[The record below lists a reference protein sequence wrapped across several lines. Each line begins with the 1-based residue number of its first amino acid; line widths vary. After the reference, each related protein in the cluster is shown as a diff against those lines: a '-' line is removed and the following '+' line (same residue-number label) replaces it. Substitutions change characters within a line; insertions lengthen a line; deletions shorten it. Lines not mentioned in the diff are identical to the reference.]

1 MIILIRTKKTI
12 KVLGDGF
19 MSKNDLVMELIE
31 KNNGVITSFEAKAK
45 GINNKT
51 LQRME
56 KLGQIERVEH
66 GLYMDP
72 NQMEDE
78 YFLTLYRCKKGIF
91 SHETALYFHE
101 LTDRTPFQI
110 MMTIP
115 SGYNTRLLKDK
126 EKYKFFYVVEELHSI
141 GKIIM
146 ETPYGHQVY
155 VYDKERTI
163 CDCLK
168 KKEQLDGDL
177 VTEAV
182 KRYLKTPG
190 TDYAKLIKYAEVF
203 NIKDLVRKYLEVLT

>member
-1 MIILIRTKKTI
+1 
-12 KVLGDGF
+12 

-101 LTDRTPFQI
+101 LADRTPFQI
-110 MMTIP
+110 MITIP
-115 SGYNTRLLKDK
+115 SGYNTRLLKEK
-126 EKYKFFYVVEELHSI
+126 NKYKFFYVAKNLHTI
-141 GKIIM
+141 GKITM
-146 ETPYGHQVY
+146 KTPYGNEVY

-168 KKEQLDGDL
+168 KKEQLDSDL
-177 VTEAV
+177 VNDAV
-182 KRYLKTPG
+182 RRYLKTPG
-190 TDYAKLIKYAEVF
+190 SDYAKLIKYAELF
-203 NIKDLVRKYLEVLT
+203 NIKELVRKYMEVLIWKLEVQNN

>member
-1 MIILIRTKKTI
+1 
-12 KVLGDGF
+12 

>member
-1 MIILIRTKKTI
+1 
-12 KVLGDGF
+12 

-126 EKYKFFYVVEELHSI
+126 EKYKFFYVAEELHSI

>member
-1 MIILIRTKKTI
+1 
-12 KVLGDGF
+12 

-31 KNNGVITSFEAKAK
+31 KNNGVITSFEANAK